1 MSKKSNSVPQS
12 KTLPSKPIQ
21 GNSTTVQQKHN
32 DSKKSVWLYIFIC
45 LVLTLIAYLPT
56 FQAGFV
62 TWDDPEYVLN
72 NPMVKSLGNLNEI
85 LTSPVQGN
93 YHPLTMLSLAVNYA
107 ISGEDAGSYHLVNLV
122 LHLLNVVLV
131 FFFVFRLTHKKLWIA
146 FVAALLFGIHPL
158 HVESVAWVS
167 ERKDVLYSFFF
178 LGGLITYLT
187 YLETKATLKLMM
199 VLGFFILSLL
209 SKPAAII
216 FPLVLLSID
225 YYQARFDYLRLLT
238 EKIPFCILSAAMVYL
253 TMHAQSV
260 LGAVAPGAIFPLMSR
275 ICFAFYGLMMY
286 IVKTM
291 LPTDLC
297 AFYPYPPIDI
307 PLPSIYFVS
316 IFFGIG
322 LFALGIM
329 AHKKNKM
336 FAFALLFYGINL
348 LLVLQFLPVGS
359 AIMADRY
366 AYLPLIGLFLIP
378 GYFVQKWADLHEG
391 KLPVA
396 GIGLLLV
403 ASLGLTTLSNK
414 QVATWKDNVSLWDKA
429 IVACPSSKAYFYRG
443 YYYKLSGDKKS
454 AIAMCT
460 KSIAI
465 NKNAFDALG
474 CRGNIYFDLGKN
486 ELALADYRNAL
497 AIQKSIELQKGHK
510 DPKGDSRLLSNL
522 GSLFVRLGNNDS
534 SLYYFNLA
542 ISLDS
547 MFKYNYQF
555 RGLTYQMMH
564 RYEDA
569 ISDYKQY
576 LRLDPNDDNIMST
589 IGVNYRRM
597 NEYKESLPWF
607 DQAIAKNPKSG
618 QSYLNR
624 SFSYYSLG
632 DKQKA
637 LQDMNLARQL
647 GTTIPADY
655 LSALSSTK

>member
-62 TWDDPEYVLN
+62 TWDDPDYVLN
-72 NPMVKSLGNLNEI
+72 NPAIKALGNLKEI
-85 LTSPVQGN
+85 LMSPVQGN

-107 ISGEDAGSYHLVNLV
+107 ISGEDARSYHLVNLV

-216 FPLVLLSID
+216 FPLVLLAID
-225 YYQARFDYLRLLT
+225 YYQGRSGYLRLLT
-238 EKIPFCILSAAMVYL
+238 EKIPFLILSALMAYL
-253 TMHAQSV
+253 TMHGQSV
-260 LGAVAPGAIFPLMSR
+260 HGAVAPGEIFPLMSR

-286 IVKTM
+286 IVKTIW
-291 LPTDLC
+291 PADLC
-297 AFYPYPPIDI
+297 LFYPYPPINL
-307 PLPSIYFVS
+307 PLPSIYFLS
-316 IFFGIG
+316 IVFGIG

-336 FAFALLFYGINL
+336 FAFALLFYVINL

-359 AIMADRY
+359 AVMADRY

-378 GYFVQKWADLHEG
+378 GYFVQKWADSHDG

-396 GIGLLLV
+396 GIGLLFV
-403 ASLGLTTLSNK
+403 VSLGLTVLSSK

-429 IVACPSSKAYFYRG
+429 IAACPSSKAYFNRG
-443 YYYKLSGDKKS
+443 LACKVSGDKEG
-454 AIAMCT
+454 AIVMYT
-460 KSIAI
+460 KSISM
-465 NKNAFDALG
+465 NKNEFKALDN
-474 CRGNIYFDLGKN
+474 RGNIYFDLGKN
-486 ELALADYRNAL
+486 ELALNDYRQAL
-497 AIQKSIELQKGHK
+497 AVQKNSQQLLGYK
-510 DPKGDSRLLSNL
+510 DNKYDSRLLSNL
-522 GSLFVRLGNNDS
+522 GSLFGKQGNYDS
-534 SLYYFNLA
+534 SLYYFNLS
-542 ISLDS
+542 ISVDS
-547 MFKYNYQF
+547 MFKNNYQF

-569 ISDYKQY
+569 ISDYKHY
-576 LRLDPNDDNIMST
+576 LRLEPNDDYIMSA
-589 IGVNYRRM
+589 IGVNYQRM
-597 NEYKESLPWF
+597 DKHKESLTWF

-624 SFSYYSLG
+624 SFSYYTLG

-637 LQDMNLARQL
+637 LQDMNMARQL

-655 LSALSSTK
+655 LSSLSTTK